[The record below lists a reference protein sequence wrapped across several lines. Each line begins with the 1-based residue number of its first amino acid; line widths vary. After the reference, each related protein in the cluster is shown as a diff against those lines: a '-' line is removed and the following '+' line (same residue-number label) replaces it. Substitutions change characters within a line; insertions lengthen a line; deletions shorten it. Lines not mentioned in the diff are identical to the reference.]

1 VPHGEESSV
10 SGGTTRWAGRCR
22 AWEETLRALGYRCI
36 AGVDEAGRGAL
47 AGPVVA
53 AAVVLPAEFSSE
65 GIDDSKRLT
74 PAQRDAAYD
83 RIMAGASA
91 VGVGIAPHDE
101 IDRIN
106 ILEATKQ
113 AMRHAA
119 STLQP
124 PPDFLLID
132 AVVLQCPWPVWGLI
146 KGDRRALPIAAASI
160 IAKVTRDRLMT
171 QYDAHYPAYGFAMHK
186 GYGTPEHLARLRR
199 LGASAIHR
207 MSFQPVV
214 NARPVK
220 AARSRTD
227 HVLQAP
233 GHVSRHVPRN
243 DQ

>member
-1 VPHGEESSV
+1 MNGGGE
-10 SGGTTRWAGRCR
+10 GWAGRSR
-22 AWEETLRALGYRCI
+22 VWEETLRGLGYRCI

-91 VGVGIAPHDE
+91 VSVGMATHDE

-132 AVVLQCPWPVWGLI
+132 AVVLQCPWSVWGLI

-160 IAKVTRDRLMT
+160 VAKVTRDRLMT
-171 QYDAHYPAYGFAMHK
+171 QYDSHYPVYGFAVHK

-199 LGASAIHR
+199 VGACAIHR

-214 NARPVK
+214 RAEAGIAGHPH
-220 AARSRTD
+220 AARVGD
-227 HVLQAP
+227 VAGHAP
-233 GHVSRHVPRN
+233 PYA
-243 DQ
+243 Q

>member
-1 VPHGEESSV
+1 MMLSV
-10 SGGTTRWAGRCR
+10 SGGGAAGWAGRSR

-53 AAVVLPAEFSSE
+53 AAVVLPDGFPSE

-74 PAQRDAAYD
+74 AAQREAAYD

-91 VGVGIAPHDE
+91 VGVGVAQQGE

-124 PPDFLLID
+124 SPDFLLID
-132 AVVLQCPWPVWGLI
+132 AVVFPCPWPVWGLI
-146 KGDRRALPIAAASI
+146 KGDRRVLPIAAASI

-171 QYDAHYPAYGFAMHK
+171 QYDGHYPVYGFAVHK
-186 GYGTPEHLARLRR
+186 GYGTPEHLAQLRR
-199 LGASAIHR
+199 FGACAIHR
-207 MSFQPVV
+207 RSFQPVA
-214 NARPVK
+214 NAGAGMAGEPRPARVVD
-220 AARSRTD
+220 AAG
-227 HVLQAP
+227 HAP
-233 GHVSRHVPRN
+233 PY

>member
-1 VPHGEESSV
+1 V
-10 SGGTTRWAGRCR
+10 SGGGGVGWAGRGR
-22 AWEETLRALGYRCI
+22 AWEETLRALGYRSI

-53 AAVVLPAEFSSE
+53 AAVVLPDDFSSE

-74 PAQRDAAYD
+74 PAQRDTAYD

-91 VGVGIAPHDE
+91 VGVGMVPHDE

-106 ILEATKQ
+106 ILEATKL
-113 AMRHAA
+113 AMRQAA
-119 STLQP
+119 SRLQP
-124 PPDFLLID
+124 HADFLLID
-132 AVVLQCPWPVWGLI
+132 AVVFHCPWPVWGLI

-171 QYDAHYPAYGFAMHK
+171 GYDAHYPGYGFAVHK
-186 GYGTPEHLARLRR
+186 GYGTPKHVVQLRR

-214 NARPVK
+214 RAEAGMTGRPHVARDGDM
-220 AARSRTD
+220 TG
-227 HVLQAP
+227 HAP
-233 GHVSRHVPRN
+233 PYA
-243 DQ
+243 Q